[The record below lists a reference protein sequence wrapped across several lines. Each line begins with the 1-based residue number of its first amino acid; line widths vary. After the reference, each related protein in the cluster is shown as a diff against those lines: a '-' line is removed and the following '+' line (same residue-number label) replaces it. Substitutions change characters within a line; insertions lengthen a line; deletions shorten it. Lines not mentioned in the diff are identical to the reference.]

1 MLDYIP
7 FSYIFKTSN
16 EKPKQKATKVVTS
29 TCTMSEG
36 PGQGA
41 WSCAD
46 VLPDQKTKMQSQGK
60 THLQSWRRSALKG
73 AAQAVALG
81 CWGSGLGTG
90 DGIRCRGKGHY

>member
-46 VLPDQKTKMQSQGK
+46 VLPD
-60 THLQSWRRSALKG
+60 
-73 AAQAVALG
+73 
-81 CWGSGLGTG
+81 
-90 DGIRCRGKGHY
+90 